1 VTVKVAAWLTT
12 PAVLTQNTIHGPL
25 VAIPSPGTVTVI
37 DAAPQAVVEAPQSS
51 RRRWSLLML
60 CVEEPKRIIDTIDRV
75 AEEVTVRVP
84 PGAAHDPLA
93 FSTLTL
99 QRQQHSDDTQ
109 QLQCSNRIALEEH
122 SCHAP
127 YPHVKPTKT

>member
-1 VTVKVAAWLTT
+1 VTVIVAALLTT

-25 VAIPSPGTVTVI
+25 VAIPAAGIVTDFDVT
-37 DAAPQAVVEAPQSS
+37 APQADVEAPQSS

-84 PGAAHDPLA
+84 PGAAHTPPPSALLISQQQQNRHLSHHVQCTNSEALA
-93 FSTLTL
+93 
-99 QRQQHSDDTQ
+99 
-109 QLQCSNRIALEEH
+109 
-122 SCHAP
+122 
-127 YPHVKPTKT
+127 